1 MKAAGFILDMNNK
14 QNVMIENFT
23 QRYIDVLSRFAGDG
37 LRSYG
42 FEYEFLSRRP
52 LSLDDMNDMS
62 HFLSDAGFLEDGNEF
77 ISGHGIRIAF
87 EPGGQIEYCSPPIVA
102 TNDTLFDTVIE
113 FINHT
118 NLHIKNQLGIE
129 YVGTGF
135 IQGRA
140 DAPLCLISDRYV
152 KLHKR
157 LSETGTRGLEMMKGT
172 ASIHMHVVISG
183 LDELL
188 PLFNTL
194 CQLSISDDFKM
205 SCQRRR
211 IWDNTDPTRCGCPP
225 CCFAKLDTPEELIK
239 RLIRFAL
246 DAEVI
251 GEDVSFENSENP
263 SFESFLYHMTTLFT
277 DVRFNL
283 KGPTLELRTLDSMMP
298 DMFKSKWKK
307 FIALLE
313 TVK

>member
-1 MKAAGFILDMNNK
+1 MAKNNK
-14 QNVMIENFT
+14 QNVMIEDFT
-23 QRYIDVLSRFAGDG
+23 QRYIDTLSRLAGAG
-37 LRSYG
+37 PRSYG

-52 LSLDDMNDMS
+52 LSLDDMDNIF
-62 HFLSDAGFLEDGNEF
+62 HFLSDTGFLKDGDEF
-77 ISGHGIRIAF
+77 IADHGIRIAF

-102 TNDTLFDTVIE
+102 MDDTLFDTVIE

-118 NLHIKNQLGIE
+118 NAQIKKQFGIE
-129 YVGTGF
+129 YVGTGY

-140 DAPLCLISDRYV
+140 DAPLCLTSDRYV

-157 LSETGTRGLEMMKGT
+157 LVDTGARGLEMMKGT
-172 ASIHMHVVISG
+172 ASIHMHVVI
-183 LDELL
+183 LCRDELL

-194 CQLSISDDFKM
+194 CQLSIGEDFKM
-205 SCQRRR
+205 SFQRRR
-211 IWDNTDPTRCGCPP
+211 IWDNTDAARCGCPP

-251 GEDVSFENSENP
+251 GEDVPFESSENP

-298 DMFKSKWKK
+298 DMFKPKWKK
-307 FIALLE
+307 FIALVE
-313 TVK
+313 KVK

>member
-1 MKAAGFILDMNNK
+1 MDMNNK
-14 QNVMIENFT
+14 QNVLIENFT
-23 QRYIDVLSRFAGDG
+23 QRYIDVLSRLAGSG
-37 LRSYG
+37 PRSYG
-42 FEYEFLSRRP
+42 FEYEFLSRRL
-52 LSLDDMNDMS
+52 LSLDDMNDMF
-62 HFLSDAGFLEDGNEF
+62 HFLSDAGFSRDENEF

-87 EPGGQIEYCSPPIVA
+87 EPGGQIEYCSPPIVG
-102 TNDTLFDTVIE
+102 NDDALFDMVME

-118 NLHIKNQLGIE
+118 NLQIKRQLGIE
-129 YVGTGF
+129 YVGTDYM
-135 IQGRA
+135 QGRA
-140 DAPLCLISDRYV
+140 DTPLCLTSDRYV

-157 LSETGTRGLEMMKGT
+157 LANTGTRGLEMMKGT
-172 ASIHMHVVISG
+172 ASIHMHVVILC

-194 CQLSISDDFKM
+194 CQLSIKEDFKM
-205 SCQRRR
+205 SSQRRR

-239 RLIRFAL
+239 RLVRFAL

-251 GEDVSFENSENP
+251 GEDVSFENSSNP

-313 TVK
+313 NVK